1 MSSSMLMPAL
11 VAIALVYGIQLVNEG
26 RLFEGVLLMVVGIL
40 GGFYGEYLLQRW
52 LSTYCDHCGSR
63 MRNCDRCRR
72 GKNLVELTKE
82 LAEYVGLRHVEAL
95 KFRLSN
101 GHFAKYHT
109 VKGHNHDLYH
119 EYAIVLRK
127 VV

>member
-1 MSSSMLMPAL
+1 MTSSLLMPAL
-11 VAIALVYGIQLVNEG
+11 VIQLVNGG

-82 LAEYVGLRHVEAL
+82 LAEYVGFRHVEAL

-101 GHFAKYHT
+101 GSHFAKYHT